1 MKQSEIVF
9 LLILVAC
16 FGAMA
21 TVVYRTS
28 KASYSDISTMHQPPP
43 VIYYK
48 NATITILSKP
58 QIMQQVYKFRAK
70 YNNSVFDARIEP
82 SRLIMPLKTGNA
94 YSVNFGHIPEMN
106 YWTVTK
112 IHGKVE

>member
-1 MKQSEIVF
+1 MFSTPNPKEELLGGGF
-9 LLILVAC
+9 LLGVNYWPCEYGVSMWKKWAP
-16 FGAMA
+16 
-21 TVVYRTS
+21 S
-28 KASYSDISTMHQPPP
+28 
-43 VIYYK
+43 VID
-48 NATITILSKP
+48 
-58 QIMQQVYKFRAK
+58 
-70 YNNSVFDARIEP
+70 SVFDARIEP